1 MTEYKEIQE
10 QTYLNLDN
18 GDIYFAIEAVLRIIN
33 NRTEANQPNSIS
45 PTRLNKL
52 MKHNSISWESITR
65 KQVKLIITYH
75 APTPDDKYA
84 ASLNEIKVINSNKLT
99 GLISIIRSMNPT
111 KNPTIQKLQYFVL
124 MLHFQLYI
132 LCQIVLKRSL
142 LVPLLLF
149 LFAYLFS
156 YRKPFLLSN
165 CRTL

>member
-75 APTPDDKYA
+75 APWY
-84 ASLNEIKVINSNKLT
+84 
-99 GLISIIRSMNPT
+99 
-111 KNPTIQKLQYFVL
+111 
-124 MLHFQLYI
+124 
-132 LCQIVLKRSL
+132 
-142 LVPLLLF
+142 
-149 LFAYLFS
+149 
-156 YRKPFLLSN
+156 
-165 CRTL
+165 